1 MGRKWDKNGQGAF
14 RHKAWLLLLPLSF
27 LFSLSVTGC
36 ATTHEKRVVFDNYY
50 HPDGR
55 FERNPNS
62 VWEALKAFW
71 SSYDSTPPTLSGW
84 DFEQLALVKGGEL
97 AVTIKIISLTS
108 ERPKQWRHLL
118 MKIEELEAVAVRLD
132 NHPLP
137 SNLAEKKRL
146 DRISQ
151 YISQLRVAGDLAEE
165 ALRHGDA
172 EQLAEAKERARKA
185 ESFFC

>member
-1 MGRKWDKNGQGAF
+1 M
-14 RHKAWLLLLPLSF
+14 
-27 LFSLSVTGC
+27 
-36 ATTHEKRVVFDNYY
+36 DNYY

-71 SSYDSTPPTLSGW
+71 SSYDSTPTTLSGW

-97 AVTIKIISLTS
+97 AVTIKIISLNS

-118 MKIEELEAVAVRLD
+118 MKMEELEAVAVRLD
-132 NHPLP
+132 NHPPP
-137 SNLAEKKRL
+137 SDVAEQKKL
-146 DRISQ
+146 DRISK
-151 YISQLRVAGDLAEE
+151 YISQLRIAGDLAEE
-165 ALRHGDA
+165 ALRHADA

-185 ESFFC
+185 EKFFY